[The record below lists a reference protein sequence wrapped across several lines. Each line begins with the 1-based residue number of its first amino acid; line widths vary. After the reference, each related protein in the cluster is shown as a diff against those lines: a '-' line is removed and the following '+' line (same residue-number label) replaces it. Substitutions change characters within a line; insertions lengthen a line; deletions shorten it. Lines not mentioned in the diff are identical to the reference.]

1 MELLISTPVTGAEL
15 MVGKLAPYFVI
26 GLVDASVCVLL
37 AVGWFE
43 VPFRGQFLTLLA
55 TTLLFLMVV
64 LGIGYAI
71 SSWIRSQVGA
81 SQVALLLTM
90 LPTAMLSGF
99 AFPIDQMPRLIQV
112 ITYAVYGRYYVTIL
126 KAIFL
131 KGSDLAQLALPIA
144 CLLAYAL
151 LIVAVASRLFR
162 KSIE

>member
-1 MELLISTPVTGAEL
+1 MELLVSTPVTGAEL
-15 MVGKLAPYFVI
+15 MLGKLAPYFVL
-26 GLVDASVCVLL
+26 GMLDAVVCVLL

-43 VPFRGQFLTLLA
+43 VPFRGQLVTLFA
-55 TTLLFLMVV
+55 TTLLFLTVV

-71 SSWIRSQVGA
+71 STWIPSQVGA

-99 AFPIDQMPRLIQV
+99 AFPIDQMPRPIQV
-112 ITYAVYGRYYVTIL
+112 ITYAVYSRYYVTIL
-126 KAIFL
+126 KAVFL

-151 LIVAVASRLFR
+151 FVVALASRLFR
-162 KSIE
+162 KSIG